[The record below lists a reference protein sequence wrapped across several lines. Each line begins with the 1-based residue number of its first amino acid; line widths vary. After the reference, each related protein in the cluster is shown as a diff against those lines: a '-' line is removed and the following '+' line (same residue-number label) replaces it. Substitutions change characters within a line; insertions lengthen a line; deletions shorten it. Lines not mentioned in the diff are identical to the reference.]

1 MRESAGGRDEAMNDV
16 TTPSDREA
24 FENASAAIR
33 NRLTSRGVRLV
44 GDEVANDLVQILD
57 AVERFEIAVERRGG
71 DLMVDEDP
79 AGRAEV
85 AEPDDRRFVLA
96 VRRDDESVAQ
106 YVQRID
112 IAALGIQG
120 DTT

>member
-44 GDEVANDLVQILD
+44 GGEGANDLVQILD
-57 AVERFEIAVERRGG
+57 AVERFEISVERRGG

-79 AGRAEV
+79 KGRAE
-85 AEPDDRRFVLA
+85 
-96 VRRDDESVAQ
+96 
-106 YVQRID
+106 
-112 IAALGIQG
+112 
-120 DTT
+120 